1 MRWFTQAILFVFAL
15 STGLAQATP
24 LKLDYSVE
32 DIGAGLFNYEFYLT
46 LDNNDGSW
54 ASGQGWGWLVFG
66 DAQST
71 ATPLT
76 DFLGDPSD
84 LPIGPWT
91 GYGSTGGGHN
101 GPTLQYV
108 LDYWVPNFVGE
119 TLNWSGTATVDLLDG
134 DMLFSTLTSIDGG
147 VRADF
152 EVATRIPPIVVD
164 VPEPSSLGLIGLGL
178 AVLTLRRGH
187 RRKSVKGILPMFR

>member
-1 MRWFTQAILFVFAL
+1 MHWLIQSFLFVLAL

-32 DIGAGLFNYEFYLT
+32 DVGAGLFNYEFYLT
-46 LDNNDGSW
+46 LDSNDGSW
-54 ASGQGWGWLVFG
+54 APGQGWGWLVFG
-66 DAQST
+66 DAQFA

-76 DFLGDPSD
+76 DFVGDPND

-91 GYGSTGGGHN
+91 VYGNSFGAHN
-101 GPTLQYV
+101 GPTLQSV
-108 LDYWVPNFVGE
+108 VDYWVPNFVGE
-119 TLNWSGTATVDLLDG
+119 TLNWSGTSTADLLDG
-134 DMLFSTLTSIDGG
+134 DLLFSTLVSIDGG

-152 EVATRIPPIVVD
+152 EVATRIPPIVAD

-178 AVLTLRRGH
+178 VGLTFIRGRRA
-187 RRKSVKGILPMFR
+187 R